1 MKSISIISFFLF
13 QSYLFSQVFEGITLL
28 TNLGGAENIEHKTR
42 LINNNFEEINIWN
55 HNYVPFSIG
64 YLSPDSILTIGY
76 KSDFDEGTG
85 PKIVKL
91 DWGGDIIWEISIP
104 VDTLEPHHD
113 IEPLP
118 NGNILLIGWETK
130 TIDEATQ
137 VGRINVTEDFKPD
150 KILEIQPIGSDNYE
164 IVWEWKIWDHIIQD
178 INPDLDNY
186 GDISDSPRLVDINL
200 IGIGVGNGDWMHTN
214 AISYNESLDQIILS
228 VRHLC
233 ELWVI
238 DHSTTTDESSGHTGG
253 DAGFGGDI
261 LYRWGNP
268 GNYDRGDESDQIFY
282 AQHGINWIPQTYPG
296 GGNILVFNNRHDI
309 HNSAVL
315 EIIPINDE
323 YGNYYIGEEEA
334 FLPETFEW
342 IYQEIFF
349 SFNQSGVFRLPN
361 GNTLITVSAQDLI
374 SEVNN
379 AGGILWQYQYT
390 SGGFIPRAIKYGIDY
405 LSHQI
410 SVEININFSQDWNL
424 IGLPLV
430 VDDNN
435 YLTIF
440 PDAIENTLFSF
451 GDDAYTPDSIM
462 IAGDGFWLRF
472 QSNGNTTIS
481 GNSINE
487 ITIGLNE
494 GWNLISGISTPINIS
509 DLQDPDGV
517 IIPGTVY
524 GFTSGGYYNTENIEP
539 GKGYWVRTNSS
550 GFISLVSH

>member
-1 MKSISIISFFLF
+1 MKRLLFISFFIF
-13 QSYLFSQVFEGITLL
+13 QSYLFSQAFEGITLL
-28 TNLGGAENIEHKTR
+28 TNLGGAENIDHKTR
-42 LINNNFEEINIWN
+42 LINNNFEEINIWH
-55 HNYVPFSIG
+55 HNDVPFSIG

-76 KSDFDEGTG
+76 KSDIDEGTS
-85 PKIVKL
+85 PKIVKMNW
-91 DWGGDIIWEISIP
+91 DGYIIWEASIP
-104 VDTLEPHHD
+104 IDTLEPHHD

-150 KILEIQPIGSDNYE
+150 KILEIQPSGSDNYE

-178 INPDLDNY
+178 INPELNNY
-186 GDISDSPRLVDINL
+186 GNISDNPRLVDINL
-200 IGIGVGNGDWMHTN
+200 IGIGQGNGDWMHTN
-214 AISYNESLDQIILS
+214 SISYNESLDQIILS

-238 DHSTTTDESSGHTGG
+238 DHSTTIDESSGHTGG
-253 DAGFGGDI
+253 NAGFGGDI

-296 GGNILVFNNRHDI
+296 GGNILVFNNRHNI
-309 HNSAVL
+309 NNSAVI

-334 FLPETFEW
+334 FLPETYDW
-342 IYQEIFF
+342 IYQDDFF
-349 SFNQSGVFRLPN
+349 SFNQSGAFRLPN

-379 AGGILWQYQYT
+379 AGETLWQFHYNN
-390 SGGFIPRAIKYGIDY
+390 GGFIPRAIKYGIDY
-405 LSHQI
+405 FNYQI
-410 SVEININFSQDWNL
+410 FGEMNINFYQDWNL
-424 IGLPLV
+424 VGLPLEI
-430 VDDNN
+430 DDNN

-451 GDDAYTPDSIM
+451 DETYTPDSIIIEGM
-462 IAGDGFWLRF
+462 GYWLRF
-472 QSNGNTTIS
+472 ESAGNTTII
-481 GNSINE
+481 GNTINE
-487 ITIGLNE
+487 LTISLNE
-494 GWNLISGISTPINIS
+494 GWNLISGISIPLNIS
-509 DLQDPDGV
+509 DIQDPDG
-517 IIPGTVY
+517 IIISGTVY
-524 GFTSGGYYNTENIEP
+524 GFTSGSYFNTGNIEP
-539 GKGYWVRTNSS
+539 GKGYWLRANNSGS
-550 GFISLVSH
+550 IILISE